1 MKKNVLVAGLMG
13 VALIRPKESYIIRI
27 GGQGCGVGYYK

>member
-13 VALIRPKESYIIRI
+13 VALIPKELYIIRI